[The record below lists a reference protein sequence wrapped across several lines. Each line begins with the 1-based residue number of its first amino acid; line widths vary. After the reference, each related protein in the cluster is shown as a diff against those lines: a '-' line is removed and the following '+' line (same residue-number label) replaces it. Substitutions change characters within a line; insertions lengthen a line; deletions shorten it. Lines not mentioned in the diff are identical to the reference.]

1 MQPINV
7 VKTDLPSYKTYITL
21 IKKLWKTHWITN
33 NGEYLQELEK
43 KLRTFLKVKYI
54 IVLSNGTLAL
64 QLQMKM
70 LNLSGEVITTPF
82 TFAATTTS
90 IIWEGLTPVFADI
103 DSETYN
109 IDPDQVEKL
118 ITPQTSA
125 ILAVHVFGNPCNLE
139 KLKSISMKYNLK
151 LIYDAA
157 HAFGV
162 EYKNKSVLKYGDIS
176 TLSFHAT
183 KTFHT
188 IEGGAVVT
196 NNRKIANKIKAA
208 RNFGII
214 EFKKRGIDLGKKKSK
229 VVLPGINAKMN
240 EFQAAMGLCNLE
252 TLEERRIRRKRIY
265 ELYSKRLAE
274 TKVIGLQKITASK
287 YNYSYMPVCFKT
299 KEIRDAVVNAL
310 TRDGIIPRKYFFPLT
325 TEFDFIKKQHLTKKY
340 KLNNAIKIANGILC
354 LPIYSTLSIKIVNR
368 VVNIIC
374 STLDKS

>member
-139 KLKSISMKYNLK
+139 KLKSIS
-151 LIYDAA
+151 
-157 HAFGV
+157 
-162 EYKNKSVLKYGDIS
+162 
-176 TLSFHAT
+176 
-183 KTFHT
+183 
-188 IEGGAVVT
+188 
-196 NNRKIANKIKAA
+196 
-208 RNFGII
+208 
-214 EFKKRGIDLGKKKSK
+214 
-229 VVLPGINAKMN
+229 
-240 EFQAAMGLCNLE
+240 
-252 TLEERRIRRKRIY
+252 
-265 ELYSKRLAE
+265 
-274 TKVIGLQKITASK
+274 
-287 YNYSYMPVCFKT
+287 
-299 KEIRDAVVNAL
+299 
-310 TRDGIIPRKYFFPLT
+310 
-325 TEFDFIKKQHLTKKY
+325 
-340 KLNNAIKIANGILC
+340 
-354 LPIYSTLSIKIVNR
+354 
-368 VVNIIC
+368 
-374 STLDKS
+374 